1 MKVKLQIKTVEL
13 DNNSMHSEIHAIKKI
28 KENFISYK
36 YIDEFGRTEL
46 EIYSDSIFINR
57 FGKINS
63 SLVLKKN
70 SKTSFSYQTNSFNC
84 TFDVSTKNLF
94 INQNGFKCSYSIFQE
109 KSLINNISISIYEI

>member
-1 MKVKLQIKTVEL
+1 MKVKLKIKTTEL
-13 DNNSMHSEIHAIKKI
+13 DNQTIHSEIHAIKKI

-63 SLVLKKN
+63 SLILKKDL
-70 SKTSFSYQTNSFNC
+70 KTSFNYETNSFNC
-84 TFDVSTKNLF
+84 KFDISTKNLT
-94 INQNGFKCSYSIFQE
+94 IDQNGFKCSYSIFQE
-109 KSLINNISISIYEI
+109 KSLINNISISIHET